1 MDLKNTIDNTN
12 TQKENIKIVA
22 TSIDN
27 KLIELG
33 GEQAIN
39 LSDVSNKMG
48 VMVKEN
54 YNRVAVINKAETI
67 RATVKK
73 WNKMTI
79 NFNLTFT
86 PKRIFVKLKE
96 QYPMIVDSNTNTNE
110 NNSTFGYSHRV
121 FINNVNKD
129 SCDINIM
136 SIATTGFDVN
146 LIEILAIG

>member
-1 MDLKNTIDNTN
+1 M
-12 TQKENIKIVA
+12 
-22 TSIDN
+22 
-27 KLIELG
+27 ELG
-33 GEQAIN
+33 GEQAID
-39 LSDVSNKMG
+39 LSDVPNKME

-54 YNRVAVINKAETI
+54 YNRVSVINKSETI

-86 PKRIFVKLKE
+86 PKRIFIKIRQ

-110 NNSTFGYSHRV
+110 NNSTFGYSHRA
-121 FINNVNKD
+121 FIDNVNKD

-136 SIATTGFDVN
+136 SIASSGFDVN
-146 LIEILAIG
+146 LVEILAIG